1 MLAAT
6 ESVSDDILTASYDA
20 NSKFPYVST
29 FALEYDAK
37 LTERMADISNW
48 SIRNS
53 PAVDTFMAKRK

>member
-1 MLAAT
+1 MLADT
-6 ESVSDDILTASYDA
+6 ESMSDDILTATYDA
-20 NSKFPYVST
+20 NSKFPYVNT

-53 PAVDTFMAKRK
+53 PAVDTFMRKRK

>member
-1 MLAAT
+1 MLTAT
-6 ESVSDDILTASYDA
+6 ESMSDDILTASYDA

-29 FALEYDAK
+29 TALEYDAK

-53 PAVDTFMAKRK
+53 PAVDTFMRKRK